1 MPQCL
6 AIGISKDEFMSST
19 PKDLEPY
26 FEAERLKLKQRDWE
40 AWQFGHYTLM
50 ATSVAVSSSL
60 YGKKSNVK
68 YFKESLMQMAEK
80 EQHEKELS
88 EVDKKKQRE
97 KLLMALQL
105 MQANFELNHP
115 KGEQEE

>member
-1 MPQCL
+1 
-6 AIGISKDEFMSST
+6 
-19 PKDLEPY
+19 
-26 FEAERLKLKQRDWE
+26 
-40 AWQFGHYTLM
+40 
-50 ATSVAVSSSL
+50 
-60 YGKKSNVK
+60 
-68 YFKESLMQMAEK
+68 MQMAEK